1 MLNPEQHCTAIE
13 TFLKD
18 RKGGA
23 VRLRLATSEDAEL
36 ILSLR
41 LDPGRNG
48 YISSTSK
55 SLEDQRQWMQAYM
68 KRFIAGFEAYFI
80 IQFGAEDV
88 GTVRLYD
95 YRTEEDSFCWG
106 SWIIRS
112 GVPDLAAFSTP
123 LMVYDLG
130 FEHLGFSSAHFD
142 IRKANT
148 AVWKFEEMLGAELVG
163 EDDLNRRYLYPKSK
177 YPSARAR
184 MIKIIGNI

>member
-1 MLNPEQHCTAIE
+1 MLNPEKHGAAIE
-13 TFLKD
+13 GFLAS
-18 RKGGA
+18 RKSSP
-23 VRLRLATSEDAEL
+23 VRLRLATVEDAEL

-48 YISSTSK
+48 HISSTSN
-55 SLEDQRQWMQAYM
+55 SVVEQREWMRAYM
-68 KRFIAGFEAYFI
+68 GRFIVGSEAYFI
-80 IQFGAEDV
+80 IQFESEDV

-95 YRTEEDSFCWG
+95 YRPDKDSFCWG

-112 GVPDLAAFSTP
+112 GIPDMVAFSTP

-148 AVWKFEEMLGAELVG
+148 AVWKFEEMLGAELSG
-163 EDDLNRRYLYPKSK
+163 EDGLDRRYIYPKSK
-177 YPSARAR
+177 YPAAKAR
-184 MIKIIGNI
+184 MTKIIGKI